1 MAHNQVQASGIIGN
15 PWRVAGWGLVLAVL
29 LAPMI
34 AMRLTSEVNWGIE
47 DFLFA
52 GALLV
57 GAGLV
62 IELAVARISSRAVRL
77 AIAAL
82 VVLAVLLIWAVAAVG
97 ILH

>member
-34 AMRLTSEVNWGIE
+34 AMGFTSEVNWGVE

-62 IELAVARISSRAVRL
+62 IEVAVARTRSRAVRL
-77 AIAAL
+77 LIAAL
-82 VVLAVLLIWAVAAVG
+82 VVLAVLLMWAEAAVG